1 MYFSGLSNW
10 KVAMFVYDQ
19 KRLGQHGCPLHGR
32 NEIAKVESLIFVGV
46 TAVSTE
52 ARFLSS

>member
-10 KVAMFVYDQ
+10 KVAMFVHDQ
-19 KRLGQHGCPLHGR
+19 KRLGKHGCPLHGR